1 MKMKDE
7 NLGRKVSFRISERDY
22 HVLELLAFAS
32 QNETGKPISVSK
44 IIRMIIQQRIETNA

>member
-1 MKMKDE
+1 MKND

-22 HVLELLAFAS
+22 HVLELLAFAT
-32 QNETGKPISVSK
+32 QNDTGKPSSVSK